1 MRTQAPLLLLFA
13 LLAAC
18 ARADAPK
25 MVLPLDPIAAADNP
39 ALVTTDPAEEV
50 GGNPSLKGDSRAA
63 ASEWNEFFHSKP
75 GLPGLLD
82 PKKTYILS
90 FDYRVLARAA
100 DAKFYVLARRPDS
113 ATGTEGW
120 QDWSGEPGQTGHI
133 RAAFTPHETGD
144 ILILGIQNK
153 GALAISGLTLTATPA
168 PPQPVPLS
176 LPAPKR
182 TWKSPGGTSYFV
194 DSARGRDSADGRRA
208 AHAWRSLDRVNAGTF
223 GPGDRILLRAGSHW
237 AGFLSPGGSGAAGH
251 PITLIRYG
259 AGPKPAVDAAG
270 KSLATLYLHNGEY
283 WDVSGLD
290 IANRA
295 PVRLPRLAGVQVSL
309 DNFGV
314 AHDIRLRALDI
325 HDVFGSNVKDAGGG
339 AGISCT
345 SGGDKVKTRYDGL
358 LIENCRLARTDRN
371 GITLR
376 AYYPRPAWPL
386 STRVVIRGNTLSD
399 IGGDGI
405 VPIGCLGCLIE
416 HNTLRGGRMRA
427 QDYAAGIWPWSC
439 DNTVVQFN
447 EVSGMKGTM
456 DGEGYDSDYNCRHT
470 LFQYNYSHDNDGGF
484 MLICD
489 DGSQNPPWNIGN
501 EGTVIRYNV
510 SANDG
515 LHTSNIT
522 GPCQNTQVY
531 NNTFYLGGAA
541 DIPLVASG
549 NWGGKWPADTRFFNN
564 VLYAAGGARF
574 NLGGM
579 TQVLFD
585 HNAYWGAPAN
595 RPSDAHAV
603 TADPRLAAPGSSNV
617 RAYAPRPGSPLLG
630 AGRSIPHNGG
640 RDYWGNLLPAQ
651 EPVTIGAS
659 QGTASQTDH
668 LRLSGMANADST
680 ADLRQAVLRHDLRFI
695 GIHDFSLSVPGT
707 PGDGFN
713 PLVDLKGINA
723 VEGTSDSPQT
733 GQESRLQ
740 DIAERYALRYNR
752 SLLHFLKQSGDADLK
767 AVQRRIDSEL
777 LTMERG
783 DPAADA
789 RRALLRGDKAML
801 EVPGAGNGIIGL
813 TADQR
818 EASPGGLSVRALALS
833 DAFATAS
840 QKPRIRRLLSTYIAP
855 YNRALYRALADER
868 RSLPVPPA
876 GQHWR
881 AYAPLTDEFTGAHLD
896 PAKWQ
901 PRHPYWPGRDPS
913 HFDPANVSLAGGA
926 LLLRS
931 TPSVQNMAEVQ
942 DPLKDTW
949 VHSACVS
956 SLAPTARYGYYEA
969 RLKASDLPMTSSF
982 WFQGKYSEIDV
993 VEQIGH
999 SLRNPENG
1007 KQMLMNTHSFAQG
1020 WDQDIAT
1027 PRKAPMPT
1035 GAAQAYHTYGVWWR
1049 DARTVTFFLDGKQV
1063 AEATPAGP
1071 FAEPMYLFFDTEV
1084 FAWEGLPTVES
1095 LRDPGRNT
1103 MSVDWVRAWV
1113 PVKAASEASRARP

>member
-1 MRTQAPLLLLFA
+1 MPLLLFFVF
-13 LLAAC
+13 LAAC

-25 MVLPLDPIAAADNP
+25 TVMPLDPVVAADNP

-63 ASEWNEFFHSKP
+63 SSEWNEFFHSKP
-75 GLPGLLD
+75 GLLD
-82 PKKTYILS
+82 PKKAYTLS

-113 ATGTEGW
+113 TTGGEGW

-133 RAAFTPHETGD
+133 ATAFTPHEAGD

-153 GALAISGLTLTATPA
+153 GALAINTLTLTASPA
-168 PPQPVPLS
+168 PPLPTPPP

-182 TWKSPGGTSYFV
+182 TWKSPGGTAYFV
-194 DSARGRDSADGRRA
+194 DSAHGRDSADGRSAGR
-208 AHAWRSLDRVNAGTF
+208 AWRSLDRVNAGTF

-237 AGFLSPGGSGAAGH
+237 AGFLSPGGSGAAGR
-251 PITLIRYG
+251 PVTLTRYG
-259 AGPKPAVDAAG
+259 AGPKPAIDAQG
-270 KSLATLYLHNGEY
+270 KSLATFYLYNGEY

-295 PVRLPRLAGVQVSL
+295 PVRLPHLAGVQVSL
-309 DNFGV
+309 ENFGV
-314 AHDIRLRALDI
+314 AHDIRLRALDV

-339 AGISCT
+339 NGISCT
-345 SGGDKVKTRYDGL
+345 SGGDKTKTRYDGL
-358 LIENCRLARTDRN
+358 TIENCRLARTDRN
-371 GITLR
+371 GITLS

-386 STRVVIRGNTLSD
+386 STRVVIRGNTLTD

-427 QDYAAGIWPWSC
+427 LDYAAGIWPWSC

-489 DGSQNPPWNIGN
+489 DGGQNPPWNIGN

-515 LHTSNIT
+515 LHTFNIS
-522 GPCQNTQVY
+522 GPCLNTLVY
-531 NNTFYLGGAA
+531 NNTFYLGDAA

-549 NWGGKWPADTRFFNN
+549 NWGGRWPADTRFFNN
-564 VLYAAGGARF
+564 VFYAAGKARF
-574 NLGGM
+574 DFGGM

-585 HNAYWGAPAN
+585 HNAYWGALTN
-595 RPSDAHAV
+595 RPADAHAV
-603 TADPRLAAPGSSNV
+603 TADPRLADPGSSSV

-630 AGRSIPHNGG
+630 AGLSIPGSGG
-640 RDYWGNLLPAQ
+640 RDFLGVVLPPQKPAG
-651 EPVTIGAS
+651 IGAFLRPAPPFL
-659 QGTASQTDH
+659 GPARTDK
-668 LRLSGMANADST
+668 SG
-680 ADLRQAVLRHDLRFI
+680 
-695 GIHDFSLSVPGT
+695 
-707 PGDGFN
+707 
-713 PLVDLKGINA
+713 
-723 VEGTSDSPQT
+723 
-733 GQESRLQ
+733 
-740 DIAERYALRYNR
+740 
-752 SLLHFLKQSGDADLK
+752 
-767 AVQRRIDSEL
+767 
-777 LTMERG
+777 
-783 DPAADA
+783 
-789 RRALLRGDKAML
+789 
-801 EVPGAGNGIIGL
+801 
-813 TADQR
+813 
-818 EASPGGLSVRALALS
+818 
-833 DAFATAS
+833 
-840 QKPRIRRLLSTYIAP
+840 
-855 YNRALYRALADER
+855 
-868 RSLPVPPA
+868 LPVLPP

-881 AYAPLTDEFTGAHLD
+881 AYAPLTDEFAGARLD

-901 PRHPYWPGRDPS
+901 PRHPYWTGRDPS
-913 HFDPANVSLAGGA
+913 HFDPANVSFAAGA

-931 TPSVQNMAEVQ
+931 TSSVQSMAEVH

-956 SLAPTARYGYYEA
+956 SLLPIARYGYYEA

-999 SLRNPENG
+999 SLKNPENG
-1007 KQMLMNTHSFAQG
+1007 KQMLMNTHDFAQG
-1020 WDQDIAT
+1020 WNHDIAT

-1049 DARTVTFFLDGKQV
+1049 DAKTVFFFLDGKQV

-1071 FAEPMYLFFDTEV
+1071 FGEPMSLFFDTEV
-1084 FAWEGLPTVES
+1084 FAWEGLPTLES
-1095 LRDPGRNT
+1095 LRDPRRNT

-1113 PVKAASEASRARP
+1113 SVASEDPRLKARRSRLPRHSSSVQPGPVAS